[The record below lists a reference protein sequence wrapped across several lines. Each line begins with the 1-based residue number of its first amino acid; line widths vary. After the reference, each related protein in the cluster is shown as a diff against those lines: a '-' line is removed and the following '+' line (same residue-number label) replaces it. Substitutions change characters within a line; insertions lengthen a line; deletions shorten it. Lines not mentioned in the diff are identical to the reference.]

1 MPMNVYN
8 RRMTRQDRLFLM
20 ANDIFLFLIL
30 LVVLY
35 PLVYVVSASFS
46 SPSAVVTGKV
56 WLFPVEPSLAGYKA
70 VFSNKSIMTGYANT
84 LFYTVAGTLLNVVL
98 TIAAAYP
105 LARRDFKPRNVIMMI
120 FAFTMFFGGG
130 IIPTYILIKN
140 LGLIDTRWVMILPQA
155 LSVFNIIITR
165 TFFQNT
171 PSELLEA
178 SQIDGCS
185 DMRYLISV
193 LLPLSKPIIAVMSLF
208 YSVMHWNAFF
218 DALLYL
224 NSESLRPLQLVLREI
239 LVVNS
244 IDVSMMQNVNIE
256 ELTAR
261 QGLSELLKYSLIII
275 ASVPLLLF
283 YPFIQRFFVKG
294 VMIGAIKG

>member
-84 LFYTVAGTLLNVVL
+84 LFYTIAGTLLNVVL

-256 ELTAR
+256 ELAAR

>member
-1 MPMNVYN
+1 MNVYN
-8 RRMTRQDRLFLM
+8 RRMTRQDRLFLL

-84 LFYTVAGTLLNVVL
+84 LFYTIAGTMLNVIL

-193 LLPLSKPIIAVMSLF
+193 LLPLSKPIIAVMALF

-224 NSESLRPLQLVLREI
+224 NSDNLRPLQLVLREI

-256 ELTAR
+256 ELAAR